1 MKLGEICFL
10 PKVKVGG
17 EFTVDVEEMRPIT
30 LLPELG
36 KLVNRI
42 VAKRICRILQDHPDL
57 LHGAQRGFVKDGN
70 VSQCINTV
78 LDVFEDRQEHKR
90 KSKLFVVSYDLR
102 KAFDSVQEYSLRAA
116 LKKMGMPAGFVKYA
130 CSMMS
135 EAKSRVRV
143 RHGLTRGFDIRT
155 SVRQGDPLSPLLF
168 IFLADVLHRGLE
180 RNPIFGGSMDG
191 YRFHNDDTLT
201 VSSCGFADDF
211 IIFSESPEGIER
223 MHAWVREFCGAHQ
236 MELNAK
242 KTEFIAGACP
252 KKEIPLLYDVRGV
265 ELISP
270 LDENHVFRYL
280 GVWIRMRPG
289 RGAWDKQLSVMG
301 KHVDQV
307 RRKILCN
314 KLDVIMAVHV
324 VNTVL
329 IPRLELGF
337 KFAKPPKATLVSWNN
352 SLAEAMLKVTPGRA
366 AMTSSKVAFD
376 IVTKLTHVE
385 DAMVCA
391 RIMDVA
397 NRLNSRDRMD
407 ARTLWMRL
415 QSAAGKGTSR
425 GAILQAAMQ
434 EGGAK
439 VNNRVLV

>member
-1 MKLGEICFL
+1 
-10 PKVKVGG
+10 
-17 EFTVDVEEMRPIT
+17 
-30 LLPELG
+30 
-36 KLVNRI
+36 
-42 VAKRICRILQDHPDL
+42 
-57 LHGAQRGFVKDGN
+57 
-70 VSQCINTV
+70 
-78 LDVFEDRQEHKR
+78 
-90 KSKLFVVSYDLR
+90 
-102 KAFDSVQEYSLRAA
+102 
-116 LKKMGMPAGFVKYA
+116 
-130 CSMMS
+130 
-135 EAKSRVRV
+135 
-143 RHGLTRGFDIRT
+143 
-155 SVRQGDPLSPLLF
+155 
-168 IFLADVLHRGLE
+168 
-180 RNPIFGGSMDG
+180 
-191 YRFHNDDTLT
+191 
-201 VSSCGFADDF
+201 
-211 IIFSESPEGIER
+211 
-223 MHAWVREFCGAHQ
+223 

-280 GVWIRMRPG
+280 GVWIRMRRG

-337 KFAKPPKATLVSWNN
+337 KFAKPPKATLVFWNN

-366 AMTSSKVAFD
+366 AITSSKAAFN
-376 IVTKLTHVE
+376 IVTGLTHIE

-407 ARTLWMRL
+407 GRTLWMRL

-439 VNNRVLV
+439 VNNRVLQTLKLIQECKLSLTLNDHPWWRSQIVVKTSTQPFHERPARWSPYDPRHGL